1 MFAEQE
7 MLGQAT
13 VSIDQKK
20 RIILPPFT
28 YREERRYFNPYQ
40 WVSRKLCRVNGI

>member
-20 RIILPPFT
+20 RILLLIVKKEIL
-28 YREERRYFNPYQ
+28 
-40 WVSRKLCRVNGI
+40 